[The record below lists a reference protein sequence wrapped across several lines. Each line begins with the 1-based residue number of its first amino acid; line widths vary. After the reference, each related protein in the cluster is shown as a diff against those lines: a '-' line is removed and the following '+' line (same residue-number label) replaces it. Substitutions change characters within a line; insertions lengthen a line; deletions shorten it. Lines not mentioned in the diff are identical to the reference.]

1 MQRLLY
7 ILLLFAAAGARAQ
20 QMPERRDVRQG
31 NQLYD
36 RSDYLGAAER
46 YTQALDKDPACYE
59 ALYNLGNAFSKAGMH
74 EKAERTITRAAADTL
89 RTDADRAQAFYNLG
103 NTQFQQK
110 KYKEALE
117 SYRRSLLLDPD
128 DMEAKYNFAYT
139 KKLLEQQQDDDNNG
153 GGKGNGGEGGGQND
167 NNQNNDDEQTKTR
180 KTTNNSPATT
190 ARKTG
195 MKPRRTN
202 RPTAALPTRKTK
214 RATTDDRSPTVSPS
228 RKPNRCS
235 TPSRPRKTGPRKNSR
250 RNRAAW
256 SAAGR
261 TGDFLNSQFTIMNS
275 QL

>member
-46 YTQALDKDPACYE
+46 YTQALDKEPACYE

-117 SYRRSLLLDPD
+117 SYRRSLLLDPA
-128 DMEAKYNFAYT
+128 DMEAKYNYAYT
-139 KKLLEQQQDDDNNG
+139 KKLLDENENQNSENNNNQQQEQEQDKNQQEQSRDNNQEQQDNNEEERDGQQDPSESDQNDKNNNEGQEQPVPAGISEQEQQQMLDAIQAQED
-153 GGKGNGGEGGGQND
+153 
-167 NNQNNDDEQTKTR
+167 
-180 KTTNNSPATT
+180 
-190 ARKTG
+190 
-195 MKPRRTN
+195 RTQEKLKEKQG
-202 RPTAALPTRKTK
+202 RVVR
-214 RATTDDRSPTVSPS
+214 S
-228 RKPNRCS
+228 RKN
-235 TPSRPRKTGPRKNSR
+235 
-250 RNRAAW
+250 W
-256 SAAGR
+256 
-261 TGDFLNSQFTIMNS
+261 
-275 QL
+275 

>member
-128 DMEAKYNFAYT
+128 DMEEIGRASCR
-139 KKLLEQQQDDDNNG
+139 D
-153 GGKGNGGEGGGQND
+153 
-167 NNQNNDDEQTKTR
+167 R
-180 KTTNNSPATT
+180 VSSP
-190 ARKTG
+190 
-195 MKPRRTN
+195 
-202 RPTAALPTRKTK
+202 
-214 RATTDDRSPTVSPS
+214 V
-228 RKPNRCS
+228 
-235 TPSRPRKTGPRKNSR
+235 
-250 RNRAAW
+250 
-256 SAAGR
+256 
-261 TGDFLNSQFTIMNS
+261 
-275 QL
+275 

>member
-167 NNQNNDDEQTKTR
+167 NNQNNAEQQPGDNGEEDRDETPQDESSDGSSPDPEDETSDDGRPLPDGLSEQE
-180 KTTNNSPATT
+180 AEQMLD
-190 ARKTG
+190 AIQAQED
-195 MKPRRTN
+195 RTQEKLKEKQG
-202 RPTAALPTRKTK
+202 RVVR
-214 RATTDDRSPTVSPS
+214 
-228 RKPNRCS
+228 
-235 TPSRPRKTGPRKNSR
+235 GRKN
-250 RNRAAW
+250 W
-256 SAAGR
+256 
-261 TGDFLNSQFTIMNS
+261 
-275 QL
+275 

>member
-128 DMEAKYNFAYT
+128 DMEARYNFAYT

-167 NNQNNDDEQTKTR
+167 NNQNNDDEQQQDENQDPENDEQQPGDNGEEDRDETPQDESSDGS
-180 KTTNNSPATT
+180 SPDPEDETSDDGRPLPDGLSEQEAEQMLD
-190 ARKTG
+190 AIQAQED
-195 MKPRRTN
+195 RTQEKLKEKQG
-202 RPTAALPTRKTK
+202 RVVR
-214 RATTDDRSPTVSPS
+214 
-228 RKPNRCS
+228 
-235 TPSRPRKTGPRKNSR
+235 GRKN
-250 RNRAAW
+250 W
-256 SAAGR
+256 
-261 TGDFLNSQFTIMNS
+261 
-275 QL
+275 